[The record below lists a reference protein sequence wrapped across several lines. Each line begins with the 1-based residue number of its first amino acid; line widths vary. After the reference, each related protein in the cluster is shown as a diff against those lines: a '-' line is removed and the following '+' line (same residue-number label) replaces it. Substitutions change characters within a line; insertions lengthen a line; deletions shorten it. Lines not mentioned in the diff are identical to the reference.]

1 MEFHRESHWNHLWK
15 APRFV
20 ETKVGGVVAAVGAR
34 KSGALL
40 ASERKQETN
49 KENNYIIL
57 YPFLSDLCP
66 SLLPSWRW
74 FLLRKCTLI
83 GDSRAVFCWT
93 WAVFEGQNQRLRRGV
108 QHYINPSWV
117 CLPDFKLMFIMA
129 VYVHIYFICTY
140 MYIYVLEH
148 I

>member
-20 ETKVGGVVAAVGAR
+20 ETKVGGVVAALGAR

-66 SLLPSWRW
+66 SLLPFWRW

-108 QHYINPSWV
+108 QHYINHHGCVYMISNLCSSW
-117 CLPDFKLMFIMA
+117 LLMFIFIL
-129 VYVHIYFICTY
+129 YVHRCTY
-140 MYIYVLEH
+140 MF
-148 I
+148 